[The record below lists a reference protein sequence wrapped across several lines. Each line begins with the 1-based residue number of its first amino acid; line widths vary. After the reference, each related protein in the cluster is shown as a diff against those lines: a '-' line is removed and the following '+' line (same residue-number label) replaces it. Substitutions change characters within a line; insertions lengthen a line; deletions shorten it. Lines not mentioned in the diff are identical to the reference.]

1 MSISNLPL
9 MKAIGAK
16 VDYLDKRQG
25 VLSQNIANADTPGYQ
40 SKDLTEVD
48 FASVMKKLTGT
59 KRVTLETTNAMHMPN
74 PDLTKNSKEAKDR
87 WTYEV
92 APDKN
97 GVIIEEQMVKA
108 TKTQMDYNLLTN
120 LSSKYGMMMRTALGR
135 NG

>member
-1 MSISNLPL
+1 
-9 MKAIGAK
+9 
-16 VDYLDKRQG
+16 
-25 VLSQNIANADTPGYQ
+25 
-40 SKDLTEVD
+40 
-48 FASVMKKLTGT
+48 MKKLTGT
-59 KRVTLETTNAMHMPN
+59 KRVTLETTNPMHMPN
-74 PDLTKNSKEAKDR
+74 PDMTKQSKEAKDR

-108 TKTQMDYNLLTN
+108 TKTQMDYNLMTN

>member
-1 MSISNLPL
+1 M
-9 MKAIGAK
+9 
-16 VDYLDKRQG
+16 
-25 VLSQNIANADTPGYQ
+25 
-40 SKDLTEVD
+40 
-48 FASVMKKLTGT
+48 T
-59 KRVTLETTNAMHMPN
+59 KQ
-74 PDLTKNSKEAKDR
+74 SKEAKDR

-108 TKTQMDYNLLTN
+108 TKTQMDYNLMTN

>member
-1 MSISNLPL
+1 

-16 VDYLDKRQG
+16 VDYLYERQG
-25 VLSQNIANADTPGYQ
+25 VIAQNIANSDTPGYQ
-40 SKDLTEVD
+40 SKDLTDVD

-59 KRVTLETTNAMHMPN
+59 KRVTLETTNPMHMPN
-74 PDLTKNSKEAKDR
+74 PDMTKTSKEAKDR

-108 TKTQMDYNLLTN
+108 AKTQMEYNLMTN
-120 LSSKYGMMMRTALGR
+120 LSSKYGMMYRTALGR

>member
-9 MKAIGAK
+9 MKALNAK

-25 VLSQNIANADTPGYQ
+25 VLSQNIANADTPKYQ
-40 SKDLTEVD
+40 SKDLSEID
-48 FASVMKKLTGT
+48 FGSVLKRLTDSKKVSL
-59 KRVTLETTNAMHMPN
+59 VTTQPGHMPN
-74 PDLTKNSKEAKDR
+74 PNEIERAKNGKDR
-87 WTYEV
+87 LTYEV

-108 TKTQMDYNLLTN
+108 AKTQMEYNLMTN
-120 LSSKYGMMMRTALGR
+120 LSSKQTSMYRTALGR